1 VDVSKPLQ
9 ALLPA
14 VDSAVLSVLA
24 GTSKPRTGREIAR
37 LAERSQPAVQKVLD
51 RFVDQGLVHSTEAGR
66 SRTYTLNREH
76 LAARAVEELATL
88 RPQLF
93 DRLRDEIDHWEVR
106 PVHASVF
113 GSTARGDG
121 DAESDIDI
129 LIVRPKERREDDP
142 TWRDQ
147 LEKLD
152 KHVLAWT
159 GNHAGISEVAEPD
172 LVLWRKNEPP
182 ILVEVK
188 SDAIVLSGKSVREL
202 LRDG

>member
-1 VDVSKPLQ
+1 MDVSKPFQ

-24 GTSKPRTGREIAR
+24 GTSRPRTGREIAR
-37 LAERSQPAVQKVLD
+37 LAKRSQPAVQKVLD
-51 RFVDQGLVHSTEAGR
+51 RLVDQGLVHSTTAGR

-76 LAARAVEELATL
+76 LAAKAIEELANL
-88 RPQLF
+88 RPKLF
-93 DRLRDEIDHWEVR
+93 DRLQDEIEHWEVR

-129 LIVRPKERREDDP
+129 LIVRPKERKEDDP
-142 TWRDQ
+142 IWREQ
-147 LEKLD
+147 LDKLD
-152 KHVLAWT
+152 KRVLAWT

-172 LVLWRKNEPP
+172 LVLWKKNEPP
-182 ILVEVK
+182 ILAEVK
-188 SDAIVLSGKSVREL
+188 SDAIVLSGKSVEEL
-202 LRDG
+202 LRNG